1 MARTLQPATK
11 LTIAIGGDERH
22 AHQPLYKAVLM
33 VLHETGIEG
42 ATLTK
47 GAMSYGRRRRIHTVM
62 NEVTMENLPVIIEAI
77 GARDRVAAA
86 AERIA
91 ELLGAHGLVQLQP
104 TMVGRRR
111 ATDEERSA
119 S

>member
-47 GAMSYGRRRRIHTVM
+47 GAMSYGRRRRIHTMM
-62 NEVTMENLPVIIEAI
+62 NEVTMENLPIIIEAVDES
-77 GARDRVAAA
+77 ARVAAA

>member
-47 GAMSYGRRRRIHTVM
+47 GAMSYGRR
-62 NEVTMENLPVIIEAI
+62 
-77 GARDRVAAA
+77 D
-86 AERIA
+86 
-91 ELLGAHGLVQLQP
+91 
-104 TMVGRRR
+104 
-111 ATDEERSA
+111 
-119 S
+119 